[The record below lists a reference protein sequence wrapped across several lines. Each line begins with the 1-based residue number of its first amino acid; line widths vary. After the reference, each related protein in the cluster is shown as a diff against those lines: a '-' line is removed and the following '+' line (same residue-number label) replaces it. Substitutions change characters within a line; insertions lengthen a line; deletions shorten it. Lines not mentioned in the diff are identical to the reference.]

1 MAKLMINKN
10 KKEGTIAGDLWAFF
24 GTPGQMHL

>member
-10 KKEGTIAGDLWAFF
+10 KKKVPCTGDLRAFF